1 MNEATNMTFWEIV
14 RGILEAM
21 GVILVPFIGW
31 VMITLLSHNKQI
43 IRLEEK
49 VNDSLNRRMT
59 SLENRVVSMEEKL
72 ECKIDTIE
80 KNVIDCKLA
89 INEKGNALSG
99 ISEKIDLILKK
110 IVE

>member
-1 MNEATNMTFWEIV
+1 MNESTDITFLEIV
-14 RGILEAM
+14 RGILETM

-59 SLENRVVSMEEKL
+59 SLENRVVNMEEKL

-89 INEKGNALSG
+89 INEKGNALNG
-99 ISEKIDLILKK
+99 ISGKIDLILKK
-110 IVE
+110 IVD